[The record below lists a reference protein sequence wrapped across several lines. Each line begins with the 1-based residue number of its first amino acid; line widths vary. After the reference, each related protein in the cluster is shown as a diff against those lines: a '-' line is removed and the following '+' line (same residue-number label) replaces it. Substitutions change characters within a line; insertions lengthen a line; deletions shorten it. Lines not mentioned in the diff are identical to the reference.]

1 LQSSSYLLKVGA
13 VSERTFLEE
22 IHLKNVGVITQANL
36 EFAKGLTVLTGE
48 TGAGKTM
55 VLTALNLVLGG
66 KSESSLVRS
75 GEDRLTASALFTIP
89 KKKIARFENLGIEV
103 EDGSLSISRSVT
115 TEGKSKAVASGVS
128 VSASVLSDASD
139 YLVEIHGQSSGLNIA
154 KGSKQRELLDRYA
167 GSSFETMLTSY
178 QDHLNTY
185 QNVKSRITELKKNAA
200 SREES
205 LAQLKLFNDSF
216 LKLKPLPDELGAID
230 DEISRLSSV
239 EELRIA
245 VTQAMQALESED
257 SGVIN
262 ALALAKKSLD
272 AIKSKDSKVEKFSD
286 DFNEA
291 FFVLADVVPELTS
304 YLESLEADP
313 ERLDFLQE
321 RKSAINS
328 FIKKWSN
335 EGSADQGLRD
345 VIQKHS
351 TISSSLEDLTGGEQR
366 IAELEKELSV
376 CKKNLV
382 ASAIEMTKER
392 TNAAQKL
399 SSNVSNEMHALSM
412 PHTNLVI
419 EVASPNYESGLKE
432 GDFTTFGCDSVS
444 MYLQTHKDGPLV
456 SLAKGASGGEMSRVM
471 LALEVVL
478 AASNPVGTYVFD
490 EVDAGVGG
498 AAAIEVGRRL
508 HALSKDAQVIVVTH
522 LPQVAAWGDQHYV
535 VQKSSDGTVVSSGVI
550 SVQGDERVSEIAR
563 MLAGLQDSS
572 SAKEHAAE
580 LLNMRLKE

>member
-1 LQSSSYLLKVGA
+1 

-115 TEGKSKAVASGVS
+115 TEGRSKAVASGVS

-321 RKSAINS
+321 RKSAINA

-351 TISSSLEDLTGGEQR
+351 TISYSLEDLTGGEQR

-419 EVASPNYESGLKE
+419 EVTSPNYESGLKE

-563 MLAGLQDSS
+563 MLAGLQESS

-580 LLNMRLKE
+580 LLSMRLKE

>member
-1 LQSSSYLLKVGA
+1 M
-13 VSERTFLEE
+13 SERTFLDE

-89 KKKIARFENLGIEV
+89 KKKIARFESLGIEV

-262 ALALAKKSLD
+262 ALATAKKSLD

-321 RKSAINS
+321 RKSAINA

-335 EGSADQGLRD
+335 EGTADQGLRD

-419 EVASPNYESGLKE
+419 EVTSPNYESGLKE
-432 GDFTTFGCDSVS
+432 SDFTTFGCDSVS

>member
-1 LQSSSYLLKVGA
+1 M
-13 VSERTFLEE
+13 SERTFLEE

-200 SREES
+200 SRDES

-257 SGVIN
+257 RGVIN

>member
-1 LQSSSYLLKVGA
+1 M
-13 VSERTFLEE
+13 SERTFLEE

-419 EVASPNYESGLKE
+419 EVTSPNYESGLKE

>member
-1 LQSSSYLLKVGA
+1 M
-13 VSERTFLEE
+13 SERTFLEE

-262 ALALAKKSLD
+262 ALATAKKSLD

-321 RKSAINS
+321 RKSAINA

-419 EVASPNYESGLKE
+419 EVTSPNYESGLKE